1 MSSNSVDLSSEALTK
16 RFNLDESLPKEL
28 LELVE
33 SGKRVEI
40 LGDSLSQLAELYR
53 NGKLFGEQLQ
63 LTHAVL
69 EYLVS
74 NDPPIQSVFFHWMT
88 ENNWRTWQKH
98 RRHFSK
104 FMSPLRELKNKL
116 KDDAQPRLFVE

>member
-16 RFNLDESLPKEL
+16 RFNLDASLPKEL
-28 LELVE
+28 LDLVD
-33 SGKRVEI
+33 SVKRVEI

-53 NGKLFGEQLQ
+53 NGKLFGHRLQ
-63 LTHAVL
+63 VTHAVL

-74 NDPPIQSVFFHWMT
+74 NDLPIQSVFFHWMT
-88 ENNWRTWQKH
+88 ENNWRTWQKY

-104 FMSPLRELKNKL
+104 FISPLTELKKRL